1 MLLEFVGDVN
11 GMKAEEL
18 LLQLRTTTV
27 GFLGQSLLY
36 HKLHTYIHIT
46 YIYIC
51 RRGRG
56 RGRRGRKRVGRMRG
70 RKMEGAMN
78 NEGKGIQTCV
88 CYVHRGA

>member
-51 RRGRG
+51 IYIHIYRLARHILAY
-56 RGRRGRKRVGRMRG
+56 
-70 RKMEGAMN
+70 EGCGV
-78 NEGKGIQTCV
+78 EGGGGKG
-88 CYVHRGA
+88 GGEE